1 MTSEVQNILKGS
13 VVTTVEYDTGRRL
26 IGVSTTNLIPGANG
40 VAPLSKQGAF
50 QVPEKADALETVDFV
65 QAISNV
71 QGQDDAIAETVD
83 LPMLDQQ
90 PATLKEPVHSD
101 VITENPVQVENP
113 ASMGSFD
120 LPSIEMPTQPE
131 QPVEEVT
138 PVAMD
143 IQMPQMTDAIVADEP
158 TGTNDQIFEGS
169 EQPAPTSILETN
181 PVAENVPVAETP
193 AETVPAAEPMTVQE
207 NIVVEN
213 PQSVVPEITVPDNT
227 PTTTYETPIVDIQ
240 LPVIEEKKDEDIMGS
255 IPTTTPDTTIP
266 TFNID
271 IPVINV
277 PGEETP
283 TIVENKVEEVVATP
297 ENPTIGQ
304 EPTQEQVPT
313 PEVVEPAPLVD
324 QAAPIPE
331 EIPTVDITQPQPSE
345 EPTPEAEVT
354 QPKPVPEV
362 IEAVPMA
369 EVAEPEPVPEV
380 SEETEV
386 PEVVEENVNEL
397 PQEEPKE
404 EIKEVEGLKEVI
416 HQHRVIIENCAT
428 AIAKIAEELQ
438 KAAKSLEELET
449 KTVAIAN
456 QKVETTT
463 KVEEIVQQGN
473 TLINEAFDRINAI
486 SGPKL

>member
-1 MTSEVQNILKGS
+1 MTGEVQNILKGS

-26 IGVSTTNLIPGANG
+26 IGVSTSNLIPSANG

-50 QVPEKADALETVDFV
+50 QVPEKADTMETVDFV

-71 QGQDDAIAETVD
+71 QGQDDIIAETVD

-90 PATLKEPVHSD
+90 PAPLKEPVHSD
-101 VITENPVQVENP
+101 VITENPVQVENT

-120 LPSIEMPTQPE
+120 LPSIEMPIQPE

-143 IQMPQMTDAIVADEP
+143 IQMPQMTEAIVADEP

-169 EQPAPTSILETN
+169 EQPAPTSILEST
-181 PVAENVPVAETP
+181 PVAEVAPITETPVAE
-193 AETVPAAEPMTVQE
+193 VPEVSPTIEMSVNTEIESSQ
-207 NIVVEN
+207 N
-213 PQSVVPEITVPDNT
+213 VVPEITMPTET
-227 PTTTYETPIVDIQ
+227 PVSTYEPPIVDIQ
-240 LPVIEEKKDEDIMGS
+240 LPVIEEKKNKDIMES

-266 TFNID
+266 SFNID

-277 PGEETP
+277 PGEENKMT
-283 TIVENKVEEVVATP
+283 ENKTDDVTTTID
-297 ENPTIGQ
+297 NPTIGQ
-304 EPTQEQVPT
+304 DVTQESTEVEP
-313 PEVVEPAPLVD
+313 VVEQSTAIRNEVPPVE
-324 QAAPIPE
+324 AA
-331 EIPTVDITQPQPSE
+331 QL
-345 EPTPEAEVT
+345 
-354 QPKPVPEV
+354 
-362 IEAVPMA
+362 
-369 EVAEPEPVPEV
+369 EPVPEV
-380 SEETEV
+380 AE
-386 PEVVEENVNEL
+386 PVEEIAEEKANEL
-397 PQEEPKE
+397 PQEESKE
-404 EIKEVEGLKEVI
+404 EKKEAEGLKEII

-449 KTVAIAN
+449 KTMEIASE
-456 QKVETTT
+456 KIETAG

>member
-1 MTSEVQNILKGS
+1 MTGEVQNILKGS

-26 IGVSTTNLIPGANG
+26 IGVSTSNLIPGANG

-50 QVPEKADALETVDFV
+50 QVPEKADTLETVDFV

-71 QGQDDAIAETVD
+71 QGQDDTIAETVD

-90 PATLKEPVHSD
+90 PAPLKEPVHSD
-101 VITENPVQVENP
+101 VITENPVQVENT

-143 IQMPQMTDAIVADEP
+143 IQMPQMTEAIVADEP

-169 EQPAPTSILETN
+169 EQPAPTSILESTLVAEVAPITET
-181 PVAENVPVAETP
+181 PVAEVTEISPTIETSVNT
-193 AETVPAAEPMTVQE
+193 EIESSQ
-207 NIVVEN
+207 N
-213 PQSVVPEITVPDNT
+213 VVPEITMPTET
-227 PTTTYETPIVDIQ
+227 PVTTYEPPIVDIQ
-240 LPVIEEKKDEDIMGS
+240 LPVIEEKKNEDIMES

-266 TFNID
+266 SFNID

-277 PGEETP
+277 PGEENKVT
-283 TIVENKVEEVVATP
+283 ENKTDDVTTTID
-297 ENPTIGQ
+297 NPTIGQ
-304 EPTQEQVPT
+304 DVTQESTEVEPVVEQSSAMTNEVPPVEHAQLEPV
-313 PEVVEPAPLVD
+313 PEVVEP
-324 QAAPIPE
+324 IPVA
-331 EIPTVDITQPQPSE
+331 EIT
-345 EPTPEAEVT
+345 
-354 QPKPVPEV
+354 
-362 IEAVPMA
+362 
-369 EVAEPEPVPEV
+369 EPEPV
-380 SEETEV
+380 EEI
-386 PEVVEENVNEL
+386 VEEKANEL
-397 PQEEPKE
+397 PQEESKE
-404 EIKEVEGLKEVI
+404 EKKEAEGLREII

-449 KTVAIAN
+449 KTMEIASE
-456 QKVETTT
+456 KIETAG

>member
-1 MTSEVQNILKGS
+1 MTGEVQNILKGS

-26 IGVSTTNLIPGANG
+26 IGVATSNLIPGANG

-50 QVPEKADALETVDFV
+50 QVPKKTETMETVDFV

-71 QGQDDAIAETVD
+71 QGQDDTIAETVD
-83 LPMLDQQ
+83 LPVLDQQ
-90 PATLKEPVHSD
+90 PSTLKEPVHSD

-113 ASMGSFD
+113 ASMGTFD

-131 QPVEEVT
+131 QPVEEVA
-138 PVAMD
+138 PVALE
-143 IQMPQMTDAIVADEP
+143 IQMPQMTEAVVADEP
-158 TGTNDQIFEGS
+158 TGTNDQIFEGA
-169 EQPAPTSILETN
+169 EQPAPTSILEQTSTSEVVEPA
-181 PVAENVPVAETP
+181 PVAEPAPVVEQQS
-193 AETVPAAEPMTVQE
+193 VQE
-207 NIVVEN
+207 NIVVEQ
-213 PQSVVPEITVPDNT
+213 PQEVVTETAVEAEAPAPA
-227 PTTTYETPIVDIQ
+227 YEPPIVDIQ

-271 IPVINV
+271 IPVISV

-283 TIVENKVEEVVATP
+283 VAENKAEEVVATP

-304 EPTQEQVPT
+304 EPT
-313 PEVVEPAPLVD
+313 PEVVEPVAETETPVVSL
-324 QAAPIPE
+324 E
-331 EIPTVDITQPQPSE
+331 ETPAVAITQSSKAPAPEVEVTEPQPASDAAE
-345 EPTPEAEVT
+345 TEPVAEVVVET
-354 QPKPVPEV
+354 Q
-362 IEAVPMA
+362 
-369 EVAEPEPVPEV
+369 
-380 SEETEV
+380 
-386 PEVVEENVNEL
+386 EVVEENAAEL

-404 EIKEVEGLKEVI
+404 DNKEAAGLKEVI

-449 KTVAIAN
+449 KTMAIAN
-456 QKVETTT
+456 EQVETTT

-486 SGPKL
+486 SGPTL

>member
-1 MTSEVQNILKGS
+1 MTGEVQNILKGS

-26 IGVSTTNLIPGANG
+26 IGVSTSNLIPGANG

-50 QVPEKADALETVDFV
+50 QVPEKADTLETVDFV

-71 QGQDDAIAETVD
+71 QGQDDTIAETVD

-90 PATLKEPVHSD
+90 PAPLKEPVHSD
-101 VITENPVQVENP
+101 VITENPVQVENT

-143 IQMPQMTDAIVADEP
+143 IQMPQMTEAIVADEP

-169 EQPAPTSILETN
+169 EQPAPTSILEST
-181 PVAENVPVAETP
+181 PVAEVAPITETPVAEVTEISP
-193 AETVPAAEPMTVQE
+193 TIETSVNTEIESSQ
-207 NIVVEN
+207 N
-213 PQSVVPEITVPDNT
+213 VVPEITMPTET
-227 PTTTYETPIVDIQ
+227 PVTTYEPPIVDIQ
-240 LPVIEEKKDEDIMGS
+240 LPVIEEKKNEDIMES

-266 TFNID
+266 SFNID

-277 PGEETP
+277 PGEENKVT
-283 TIVENKVEEVVATP
+283 ENKTDDVTTTID
-297 ENPTIGQ
+297 NPTIGQ
-304 EPTQEQVPT
+304 DVTQESTEVGPVVEQSSAMTNEVPPVEPAQLEPV
-313 PEVVEPAPLVD
+313 PEVVEP
-324 QAAPIPE
+324 IPVA
-331 EIPTVDITQPQPSE
+331 EIT
-345 EPTPEAEVT
+345 
-354 QPKPVPEV
+354 
-362 IEAVPMA
+362 
-369 EVAEPEPVPEV
+369 EPEPV
-380 SEETEV
+380 EEI
-386 PEVVEENVNEL
+386 VEEIVEEKANEL
-397 PQEEPKE
+397 PQEESKE
-404 EIKEVEGLKEVI
+404 EKKEAEGLREII

-449 KTVAIAN
+449 KTMEITSEKN
-456 QKVETTT
+456 ETAG

>member
-1 MTSEVQNILKGS
+1 MTGEVQNILKGS

-26 IGVSTTNLIPGANG
+26 IGVSTSNLIPGANG

-50 QVPEKADALETVDFV
+50 QVPEKADTMETVDFV

-71 QGQDDAIAETVD
+71 QGQDDIIAETVD

-90 PATLKEPVHSD
+90 PAPLKEPVHSD
-101 VITENPVQVENP
+101 VITENPVQVENT

-120 LPSIEMPTQPE
+120 LPSIEMPIQPE

-143 IQMPQMTDAIVADEP
+143 IQMPQMTEAIVADEP

-169 EQPAPTSILETN
+169 EQPAPTSILEST
-181 PVAENVPVAETP
+181 PVAEVAPITETPVAE
-193 AETVPAAEPMTVQE
+193 VPEVSPTIEMSVNTEIESSQ
-207 NIVVEN
+207 N
-213 PQSVVPEITVPDNT
+213 VVPEITMPTET
-227 PTTTYETPIVDIQ
+227 PVSTYEPPIVDIQ
-240 LPVIEEKKDEDIMGS
+240 LPVIEEKKNEDIMES

-266 TFNID
+266 SFNID

-277 PGEETP
+277 PGEENKMT
-283 TIVENKVEEVVATP
+283 ENKTDDVTTTID
-297 ENPTIGQ
+297 NPTIGQ
-304 EPTQEQVPT
+304 DVTQESTEVEPVVEQSSAMTNEVP
-313 PEVVEPAPLVD
+313 PVEPAQL
-324 QAAPIPE
+324 
-331 EIPTVDITQPQPSE
+331 
-345 EPTPEAEVT
+345 
-354 QPKPVPEV
+354 
-362 IEAVPMA
+362 
-369 EVAEPEPVPEV
+369 EPVPEV
-380 SEETEV
+380 AEPIPVAEITEPIPV
-386 PEVVEENVNEL
+386 AEITEPIPVAEITEAEPVEEIAEEKANEL
-397 PQEEPKE
+397 PQEESKE
-404 EIKEVEGLKEVI
+404 EKKEAEGLKEII

-449 KTVAIAN
+449 KTMEIASEKN
-456 QKVETTT
+456 ETAG

>member
-1 MTSEVQNILKGS
+1 MTGEVQNILKGS

-26 IGVSTTNLIPGANG
+26 IGVSTSNLIPGANG

-50 QVPEKADALETVDFV
+50 QVPEKSDTLETVDFV

-71 QGQDDAIAETVD
+71 QGQEDAIAETVD

-120 LPSIEMPTQPE
+120 LPSIEMPIQPE
-131 QPVEEVT
+131 QPVEDAA
-138 PVAMD
+138 PVAID
-143 IQMPQMTDAIVADEP
+143 IQMPQMTETIVADEP
-158 TGTNDQIFEGS
+158 TGTNDQIFEGA
-169 EQPAPTSILETN
+169 EQPAPTSILETT
-181 PVAENVPVAETP
+181 PVAGIAVPEATETVPAIDNSAAPENIENVNPENVVAETP
-193 AETVPAAEPMTVQE
+193 APVSAEAAPAYEPPV
-207 NIVVEN
+207 
-213 PQSVVPEITVPDNT
+213 
-227 PTTTYETPIVDIQ
+227 VDIQ

-271 IPVINV
+271 IPVISV
-277 PGEETP
+277 PGEEAP
-283 TIVENKVEEVVATP
+283 VVVEDKTDEIVATP

-304 EPTQEQVPT
+304 DIPQEQAPT
-313 PEVVEPAPLVD
+313 PEVVEPTPLAEQTAPAV
-324 QAAPIPE
+324 E
-331 EIPTVDITQPQPSE
+331 EIPAVDIQPQASAEPMPETKTTPIEPS
-345 EPTPEAEVT
+345 
-354 QPKPVPEV
+354 PEV
-362 IEAVPMA
+362 IEPVPMA
-369 EVAEPEPVPEV
+369 EVAEPEPTAEV
-380 SEETEV
+380 SEKEQV
-386 PEVVEENVNEL
+386 PDVADENVNEL
-397 PQEEPKE
+397 PQEEAKE
-404 EIKEVEGLKEVI
+404 ESKEAEGLREVI

-438 KAAKSLEELET
+438 KAAKSLEELEI
-449 KTVAIAN
+449 KTAEITSEKA
-456 QKVETTT
+456 ETTT

-473 TLINEAFDRINAI
+473 SLINEAFDRINAI

>member
-1 MTSEVQNILKGS
+1 MTGEVQNILKGS

-26 IGVSTTNLIPGANG
+26 IGVSTSNLIPSANG

-50 QVPEKADALETVDFV
+50 QVPEKADTMETVDFV

-71 QGQDDAIAETVD
+71 QGQDDIIAETVD

-90 PATLKEPVHSD
+90 PAPLKEPVHSD
-101 VITENPVQVENP
+101 VITENPVQVENT

-120 LPSIEMPTQPE
+120 LPSIEMPIQPE

-143 IQMPQMTDAIVADEP
+143 IQMPQMTEAIVADEP

-169 EQPAPTSILETN
+169 EQPAPTSILEST
-181 PVAENVPVAETP
+181 PVAEVAPVTEVPEVSPTIETSVNT
-193 AETVPAAEPMTVQE
+193 EIESSQ
-207 NIVVEN
+207 N
-213 PQSVVPEITVPDNT
+213 VVPEITMPTET
-227 PTTTYETPIVDIQ
+227 PVSTYEPPIVDIQ
-240 LPVIEEKKDEDIMGS
+240 LPIIEEKKNEDIMES

-266 TFNID
+266 SFNID

-277 PGEETP
+277 PGEENKMT
-283 TIVENKVEEVVATP
+283 ENKTDDVATTID
-297 ENPTIGQ
+297 NPTIGQ
-304 EPTQEQVPT
+304 DVTQESTEVEP
-313 PEVVEPAPLVD
+313 VVEQSSAMTNEVPPVE
-324 QAAPIPE
+324 AA
-331 EIPTVDITQPQPSE
+331 QL
-345 EPTPEAEVT
+345 
-354 QPKPVPEV
+354 
-362 IEAVPMA
+362 
-369 EVAEPEPVPEV
+369 EPVPEV
-380 SEETEV
+380 AEPIPV
-386 PEVVEENVNEL
+386 PEITEAEPVEEIAEEKANEL
-397 PQEEPKE
+397 PQEESKE
-404 EIKEVEGLKEVI
+404 EKKEAEGLKEII

-449 KTVAIAN
+449 KTMEIASE
-456 QKVETTT
+456 KIETAG

>member
-1 MTSEVQNILKGS
+1 MTGEVQNILKGS

-26 IGVSTTNLIPGANG
+26 IGVSTSNLIPGASG

-50 QVPEKADALETVDFV
+50 QVPEKSDTLETVDFV
-65 QAISNV
+65 QAISNAQV
-71 QGQDDAIAETVD
+71 QEDAIAETVD

-101 VITENPVQVENP
+101 VITENPVQVENS

-120 LPSIEMPTQPE
+120 LPSIEKSVQPE
-131 QPVEEVT
+131 QPVEDVT
-138 PVAMD
+138 PVAID

-158 TGTNDQIFEGS
+158 TGPNDQIFEGA
-169 EQPAPTSILETN
+169 EQPAPTSILEST
-181 PVAENVPVAETP
+181 PVDGITSPEV
-193 AETVPAAEPMTVQE
+193 AETVPAIENSAASE
-207 NIVVEN
+207 NIGNVNPEN
-213 PQSVVPEITVPDNT
+213 VAPET
-227 PTTTYETPIVDIQ
+227 PAPVSAEVAPTYEPPVVDIQ

-271 IPVINV
+271 IPVMSV

-283 TIVENKVEEVVATP
+283 VVVENKTDEIVATP

-304 EPTQEQVPT
+304 DIPQK
-313 PEVVEPAPLVD
+313 
-324 QAAPIPE
+324 QA
-331 EIPTVDITQPQPSE
+331 PTVEETPAIDIQPQASAEPMPETKVASIEPS
-345 EPTPEAEVT
+345 
-354 QPKPVPEV
+354 PEV
-362 IEAVPMA
+362 IESVPMA
-369 EVAEPEPVPEV
+369 EVAELEPTAKV
-380 SEETEV
+380 SEKEQV
-386 PEVVEENVNEL
+386 PDVADENVNEL
-397 PQEEPKE
+397 PQEEAKE
-404 EIKEVEGLKEVI
+404 ESKEAEGLREVI

-449 KTVAIAN
+449 KTIEIASE
-456 QKVETTT
+456 KAETTT

-473 TLINEAFDRINAI
+473 SLINEAFDRINAI

>member
-1 MTSEVQNILKGS
+1 MTGEVQNILKGS

-26 IGVSTTNLIPGANG
+26 IGVSTSNLIPSANG

-50 QVPEKADALETVDFV
+50 QVPEKAETMETVDFV

-71 QGQDDAIAETVD
+71 QGQDDIIAETVD

-90 PATLKEPVHSD
+90 PAPLKEPVHSD
-101 VITENPVQVENP
+101 VITENPVQVENT

-120 LPSIEMPTQPE
+120 LPSIEMPIQPE

-143 IQMPQMTDAIVADEP
+143 IQMPQMTEAIVADEP

-169 EQPAPTSILETN
+169 EQPAPTSILEST
-181 PVAENVPVAETP
+181 PVAEVAPVTEVPEVSPTIETSVNT
-193 AETVPAAEPMTVQE
+193 EIESSQ
-207 NIVVEN
+207 N
-213 PQSVVPEITVPDNT
+213 VVPEITMPTET
-227 PTTTYETPIVDIQ
+227 PVSTYEPPIVDIQ
-240 LPVIEEKKDEDIMGS
+240 LPIIEEKKNEDIMES

-266 TFNID
+266 SFNID

-277 PGEETP
+277 PGEENKMT
-283 TIVENKVEEVVATP
+283 ENKTDDVATTID
-297 ENPTIGQ
+297 NPTIGQ
-304 EPTQEQVPT
+304 DVTQESTEVEPVVEQSSAMTNEVPPVEPAQLEPV
-313 PEVVEPAPLVD
+313 PEVVEPIPVAEITE
-324 QAAPIPE
+324 PIPVA
-331 EIPTVDITQPQPSE
+331 EIT
-345 EPTPEAEVT
+345 
-354 QPKPVPEV
+354 
-362 IEAVPMA
+362 
-369 EVAEPEPVPEV
+369 EPEPV
-380 SEETEV
+380 EEI
-386 PEVVEENVNEL
+386 VEEKANEL
-397 PQEEPKE
+397 PQEESKE
-404 EIKEVEGLKEVI
+404 ENKEAEGLKEII

-449 KTVAIAN
+449 KTMEIASEKN
-456 QKVETTT
+456 ETAG

>member
-1 MTSEVQNILKGS
+1 MTGEVQNILKGS

-26 IGVSTTNLIPGANG
+26 IGVSTSNLIPGANG

-50 QVPEKADALETVDFV
+50 QVPEKSDTLETVDFV

-71 QGQDDAIAETVD
+71 QGQEDAIAETVD
-83 LPMLDQQ
+83 LPVLDQQ

-120 LPSIEMPTQPE
+120 LPSIEMPIQPE
-131 QPVEEVT
+131 QPVEDAA
-138 PVAMD
+138 PVAID

-158 TGTNDQIFEGS
+158 TGTNDQIFEGA
-169 EQPAPTSILETN
+169 EQPAPTSILQTT
-181 PVAENVPVAETP
+181 PVAGIAVPEATEAVPAIDNSATPENIENVKPENVASETP
-193 AETVPAAEPMTVQE
+193 APVSAEVAP
-207 NIVVEN
+207 
-213 PQSVVPEITVPDNT
+213 
-227 PTTTYETPIVDIQ
+227 TYEPPVVDIQ

-271 IPVINV
+271 IPVISV

-283 TIVENKVEEVVATP
+283 VVVENKTDEIVATP

-304 EPTQEQVPT
+304 DIPQEQAPT
-313 PEVVEPAPLVD
+313 PEVVEPTPLVEQTAPAVEKIPAVD
-324 QAAPIPE
+324 IRPQASAEPMPETEVAPI
-331 EIPTVDITQPQPSE
+331 
-345 EPTPEAEVT
+345 EPN
-354 QPKPVPEV
+354 PEV
-362 IEAVPMA
+362 IEPVPMA
-369 EVAEPEPVPEV
+369 EVAELEPTAEV
-380 SEETEV
+380 SEKEQV
-386 PEVVEENVNEL
+386 PDVADENTNEL
-397 PQEEPKE
+397 PQEEAKE
-404 EIKEVEGLKEVI
+404 ESKEAEGLREVI

-438 KAAKSLEELET
+438 KAAKSLEELEI
-449 KTVAIAN
+449 KTAEITSEKA
-456 QKVETTT
+456 ETTT

-473 TLINEAFDRINAI
+473 SLINEAFDRINAI